1 MNLEIAAVVHEWAT
15 MVAQRIQ
22 NEWDNLGGIHGEA
35 HVETEVPVVFPSYLL
50 SRIEAWGEK
59 CWKVEYGSGS
69 LSDTSDN
76 PYLDEYISSENFN
89 HYRSKSDMT
98 IRGRDAGEYTDL
110 DGNPQY
116 SSGKNAGK
124 NLEAKP
130 VYRGMTMVPMHT
142 VREQCLS
149 ALPELY
155 SRINSMVAAEVAKE
169 LTIQTKMYVK

>member
-15 MVAQRIQ
+15 MVAMRIQ

-35 HVETEVPVVFPSYLL
+35 HVDVEMPVVFPSYLMG
-50 SRIEAWGEK
+50 RIEAWGEK

-69 LSDTSDN
+69 LSDTHDN
-76 PYLDEYISSENFN
+76 PYIDEYISSENFN
-89 HYRSKSDMT
+89 NYRSKSDMT

-110 DGNPQY
+110 DGNPQH
-116 SSGKNAGK
+116 SSGRNAGK
-124 NLEAKP
+124 SLEAKP

-142 VREQCLS
+142 IKEQCLS

-155 SRINSMVAAEVAKE
+155 SMVNDVVATAVAKE